1 MWIFF
6 DFPLLFVLQEFIS
19 GYVLFVFNFQIK
31 YLKNLALASIL
42 FCNRELFTEFPIP
55 GPAHSPPPS
64 CIASPAKDQPGRR
77 VEPVAGFSPRA
88 LLPLQFSLQFPPRQ
102 QGPPHTELQ
111 GLQPVKRARGGER
124 KII

>member
-55 GPAHSPPPS
+55 GPAHSPPPLLHCFTS
-64 CIASPAKDQPGRR
+64 EGSAWEKSGTRGRVLPEGSPPPAVQS
-77 VEPVAGFSPRA
+77 PVP
-88 LLPLQFSLQFPPRQ
+88 PLGSKTHRILNLKVSNQSS
-102 QGPPHTELQ
+102 
-111 GLQPVKRARGGER
+111 GLEGARG
-124 KII
+124 K